1 MAAKNLNDSIKYFLL
16 LILAEH
22 LGHENRIK
30 RAVLKEE
37 LCLRLGANVSDRKM
51 RDMLEE
57 LRNEERGCWICGSL
71 KSGYFAAKDEAE
83 LRAHLAKDKM
93 RIANI
98 ARRVRNQE
106 THAGLQSPDQ
116 IRMEDLLAS
125 A

>member
-22 LGHENRIK
+22 IGHESRIK

-37 LCLRLGANVSDRKM
+37 LCQRLGANVSDRKM

-71 KSGYFAAKDEAE
+71 KSGYFTASNEAE
-83 LRAHLAKDKM
+83 LRIHLAKDKQ
-93 RIANI
+93 RISNLS
-98 ARRVRNQE
+98 RRVRRQE
-106 THAGLQSPDQ
+106 TFAGLKAPDQ